1 MTSPTKLY
9 PRPDASAYLDETW
22 GVKRSPSTL
31 AKLASVGGGPK
42 FRRLNRAVYYEE
54 SALDEWVLSLLSPPL
69 SSTSDVAA
77 SKTGS

>member
-1 MTSPTKLY
+1 MTSLAKLY
-9 PRPDASAYLDETW
+9 SRPDASKYLDEKR
-22 GVKRSPSTL
+22 GVKRSASTL

-54 SALDEWVLSLLSPPL
+54 SALDEWVLSRLSPPL